1 MIMDI
6 LFWTALVFSGWSLVI
21 LLFLRSLNDDQ
32 AQLRIKTRFLR
43 SEVGEKSSW
52 DDIYRTLL
60 ESLQPPEILEILV
73 SRQEIT
79 WAALTL
85 TYDQFLS
92 QWWLAIMIS
101 LSGISL
107 LLIVPGALRMLKWMA
122 VPFLAAGSS
131 PYLFLKWKIRE
142 RKKIVSRELANFL
155 DLLTFTVEAGLGLVP
170 ALERIKES
178 HTGLLQQEIVLLL
191 EHLCLGFTRREALDD
206 FARRLPSAELHNLIE
221 AIQLSNQLGTSLSRT
236 LRVQSNLLQT
246 RRYQRAE
253 LQAQTAPIRIIP
265 ALVFF
270 FLPGLLLIYLAPPI
284 INFFLQR

>member
-1 MIMDI
+1 MIMAI
-6 LFWTALVFSGWSLVI
+6 LSWTALVFSGLMLVI
-21 LLFLRSLNDDQ
+21 FLFLRSLIDHQ
-32 AQLRIKTRFLR
+32 ARLRIRTRFLR
-43 SEVGEKSSW
+43 SEKEEKNPR
-52 DDIYRTLL
+52 DDPCKTLL
-60 ESLQPPEILEILV
+60 ESLQPPEILRTLI
-73 SRQEIT
+73 SQQEFI
-79 WAALTL
+79 WADLIL

-92 QWWLAIMIS
+92 MWWLGIMIS
-101 LSGISL
+101 SAGIGL
-107 LLIVPGALRMLKWMA
+107 LLIIPGASRMLKWMA
-122 VPFLAAGSS
+122 IPCLAAGSS

-142 RKKIVSRELANFL
+142 RRKIVSRELANFL

-178 HTGLLQQEIVLLL
+178 HTGLLQKEIVLLL
-191 EHLCLGFTRREALDD
+191 EHLRLGFTRREALDD
-206 FARRLPSAELHNLIE
+206 FARRLPSAEVHNLIE